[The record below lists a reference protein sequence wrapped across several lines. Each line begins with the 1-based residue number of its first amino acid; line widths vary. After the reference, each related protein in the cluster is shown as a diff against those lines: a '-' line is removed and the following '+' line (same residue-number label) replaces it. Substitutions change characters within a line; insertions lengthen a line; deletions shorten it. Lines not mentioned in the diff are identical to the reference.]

1 MNKKQLSES
10 VYNKLEGLSKRDVA
24 LVVDLAIESII
35 ESLESGEKVVLYGL
49 GTLDL
54 KQRKGYTVPDVHN
67 EGEMKYIEAKTV
79 VSFKPSRVLKEK
91 LNK

>member
-1 MNKKQLSES
+1 MT
-10 VYNKLEGLSKRDVA
+10 
-24 LVVDLAIESII
+24 
-35 ESLESGEKVVLYGL
+35 LYGL